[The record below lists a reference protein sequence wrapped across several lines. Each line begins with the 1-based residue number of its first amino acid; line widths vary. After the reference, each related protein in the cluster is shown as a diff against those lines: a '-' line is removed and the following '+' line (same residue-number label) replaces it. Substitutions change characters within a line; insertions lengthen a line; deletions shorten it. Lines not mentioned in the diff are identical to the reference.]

1 MGAEGWL
8 ALIFKGAEQ
17 VLDTGQ
23 MAFLQFAAGAEEIG
37 EQSRFG
43 GAVVADPVGSPMLAG
58 VGTTRDMI
66 FAEELNTRLV
76 LPDVQRLDSGVV
88 LLSYRP
94 S

>member
-1 MGAEGWL
+1 
-8 ALIFKGAEQ
+8 
-17 VLDTGQ
+17 
-23 MAFLQFAAGAEEIG
+23 
-37 EQSRFG
+37 
-43 GAVVADPVGSPMLAG
+43 MLAG

-66 FAEELNTRLV
+66 FVEELNTRLV